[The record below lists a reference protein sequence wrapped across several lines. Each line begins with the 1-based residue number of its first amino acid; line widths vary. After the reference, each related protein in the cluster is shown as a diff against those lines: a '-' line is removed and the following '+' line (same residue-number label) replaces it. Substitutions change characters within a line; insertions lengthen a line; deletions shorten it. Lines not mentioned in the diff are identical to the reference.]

1 MAAAHSVLA
10 AHRYTGLSIR
20 ETPTTRAARTVRG
33 AQARGNVVRTA
44 YLRAGPSSP
53 EPSYEDVDNLPHN
66 ALIMGLFRRKMVEAL
81 DGEDVPSTGY
91 TAIIDLTRKLNS
103 RFKSTRETQL
113 RTVAILASLMPS
125 WLPGLFKIMFSQPFP
140 ALACKLNAWATALTC
155 QWLMGKCDVNDVEV
169 DGGQVARWQGVK
181 VERCRY
187 LEQTGCASVCINS
200 CKVPTQEFFATHMG
214 LPLTLTPN
222 YETYECQFAFGK
234 TPLPQSQDAAFASPC
249 FVQCPSKRP
258 LLAMAY
264 SGQGGVSS
272 PALDRTATQPGPKRQ
287 TAATSP
293 QCHKVSPQAGH

>member
-1 MAAAHSVLA
+1 CARCLLGSV
-10 AHRYTGLSIR
+10 
-20 ETPTTRAARTVRG
+20 PRG
-33 AQARGNVVRTA
+33 A
-44 YLRAGPSSP
+44 
-53 EPSYEDVDNLPHN
+53 
-66 ALIMGLFRRKMVEAL
+66 
-81 DGEDVPSTGY
+81 
-91 TAIIDLTRKLNS
+91 
-103 RFKSTRETQL
+103 
-113 RTVAILASLMPS
+113 
-125 WLPGLFKIMFSQPFP
+125 
-140 ALACKLNAWATALTC
+140 
-155 QWLMGKCDVNDVEV
+155 
-169 DGGQVARWQGVK
+169 GVK